1 MGQSLPI
8 LSSHMK
14 IVQQNSILI
23 VDDTPTNLK
32 VLFTLL
38 NQSGFKV
45 SIAKSGESALEK
57 VKEVLPDLILL
68 DVMMP
73 GIDGFETCRRLKA
86 DPRTKDIPVIFMTVL
101 SEVVDKVKGLN
112 LGAVDYITKPIE
124 QDEVL
129 ARINVHLELRKA
141 QLRLVQ
147 EEKMSAL
154 GQLVAGVAHEINN
167 PVNFIYGN
175 LTHARQYSHDL
186 LKLLSLYEAYTPEPI
201 PEVLTYSEEIDL
213 EFLKDDLPQLLHS
226 MQMGAERILGI
237 VRSLQVFSR
246 LDRAER
252 RPVNLHESLDST
264 LMLLSSRLRTKSQ
277 RPDFRRPDI
286 EVVKEYGELP
296 LVECN
301 AGELN
306 QVFMNLLANA
316 IDAINEKIDHEENTQ
331 QPDFQGVTPRIR
343 ILTEVT
349 EDQTKVVIR
358 IKDNG
363 IGMSEEVRQMIF
375 EQFFTTKPVGQG
387 TGLGLSITHQIVV
400 AKHGGTLE
408 VNSALREGTEFVIT
422 IPVRLT
428 ND

>member
-1 MGQSLPI
+1 
-8 LSSHMK
+8 MK
-14 IVQQNSILI
+14 IVQQDSILI

-86 DPRTKDIPVIFMTVL
+86 EPRTKEIPVIFMTVL
-101 SEVVDKVKGLN
+101 SDVVDKVKGLK

-124 QDEVL
+124 QEEVL
-129 ARINVHLELRKA
+129 ARINLHLELRKA

-175 LTHARQYSHDL
+175 LPHARQDIDDL
-186 LKLLSLYEAYTPEPI
+186 LQLLQLYEAYTPEPI
-201 PEVLTYSEEIDL
+201 PEVQAYSEEIDL
-213 EFLKDDLPQLLHS
+213 EFLKEDLPHLLHS
-226 MQMGAERILGI
+226 MEVGADRILGI

-246 LDRAER
+246 LEQAEAK
-252 RPVNLHESLDST
+252 PVNLHESIDST
-264 LMLLSSRLRTKSQ
+264 LMLLSSRLRAKSR
-277 RPDFRRPDI
+277 RPDSHSPDI

-296 LVECN
+296 LVEGY
-301 AGELN
+301 AGQLN

-316 IDAINEKIDHEENTQ
+316 IDAINQRIEEGENTPKAETQ
-331 QPDFQGVTPRIR
+331 SFTPRLTIR
-343 ILTEVT
+343 TEVT
-349 EDQTKVVIR
+349 QDQKKVVIW

-363 IGMSEEVRQMIF
+363 IGMSEEVIQRIF

-387 TGLGLSITHQIVV
+387 TGLGLSITRQIVV
-400 AKHGGTLE
+400 AKHGGSLD
-408 VNSALREGTEFVIT
+408 VNSALGKGSEFVIT
-422 IPVRLT
+422 LPVKFEVV
-428 ND
+428 D

>member
-1 MGQSLPI
+1 
-8 LSSHMK
+8 MK
-14 IVQQNSILI
+14 IIQQDSILI

-32 VLFTLL
+32 VLFALL

-45 SIAKSGESALEK
+45 SIAKSGENALEK

-101 SEVVDKVKGLN
+101 SEVVDKVKGLSM
-112 LGAVDYITKPIE
+112 GAVDYITKPIE
-124 QDEVL
+124 QEEVL

-141 QLRLVQ
+141 QLRLMQ

-154 GQLVAGVAHEINN
+154 GQLVAGVTHEINN

-175 LTHARQYSHDL
+175 LPHARRDIDDL
-186 LKLLSLYEAYTPEPI
+186 LKLLQLYETYTPNPI
-201 PEVLTYSEEIDL
+201 PEIQTYSEEIDL

-226 MQMGAERILGI
+226 MQVGAERILGI

-301 AGELN
+301 PGELN

-331 QPDFQGVTPRIR
+331 QPDSQGVTPRIR

-358 IKDNG
+358 ITDNG

-408 VNSALREGTEFVIT
+408 VDSARGEGSEFVIT
-422 IPVRLT
+422 LPVRLT

>member
-1 MGQSLPI
+1 
-8 LSSHMK
+8 MK
-14 IVQQNSILI
+14 IVQQDSILI

-32 VLFTLL
+32 VLFELL
-38 NQSGFKV
+38 SQSGFKV

-57 VKEVLPDLILL
+57 VQEAFPDLILL

-86 DPRTKDIPVIFMTVL
+86 DLKTKDIPVIFMTVL
-101 SEVVDKVKGLN
+101 SEVVDKVKGLK

-124 QDEVL
+124 QEEVI

-167 PVNFIYGN
+167 PINFISGN
-175 LTHARQYSHDL
+175 LSHARRDVDDL
-186 LKLLSLYEAYTPEPI
+186 LKLLDLYETYTPNPI
-201 PEVLTYSEEIDL
+201 PEIQTYSGEIDL
-213 EFLKDDLPQLLHS
+213 EFLKDDLPQLIHS
-226 MQMGAERILGI
+226 MEVGAERIQGI

-246 LDRAER
+246 RDRQER
-252 RPVNLHESLDST
+252 KPVNLHECIDST
-264 LMLLSSRLRTKSQ
+264 LMLLSSRMRTKSQ
-277 RPDFRRPDI
+277 RPDFRHPDI

-296 LVECN
+296 LVEGN
-301 AGELN
+301 TGQLN

-316 IDAINEKIDHEENTQ
+316 IDAINQEIEAGENSQ
-331 QPDFQGVTPRIR
+331 KVELQSFTPRITVR
-343 ILTEVT
+343 TQVT
-349 EDQTKVVIR
+349 QDHTKVVIR

-363 IGMSEEVRQMIF
+363 IGMSQEVRQRIF

-400 AKHGGTLE
+400 TKHGGTLD
-408 VNSALREGTEFVIT
+408 VTSTLGEGSEFVIT
-422 IPVRLT
+422 LPIKSQSEQ
-428 ND
+428 

>member
-1 MGQSLPI
+1 
-8 LSSHMK
+8 MK
-14 IVQQNSILI
+14 IVQQDSILI
-23 VDDTPTNLK
+23 VDDTSTNLK
-32 VLFTLL
+32 VIFEFLS
-38 NQSGFKV
+38 QSGFKV

-101 SEVVDKVKGLN
+101 SEVVDKVKGLS

-124 QDEVL
+124 QEEVL

-141 QLRLVQ
+141 QLRLMQ

-175 LTHARQYSHDL
+175 LPHARRDIDDL
-186 LKLLSLYEAYTPEPI
+186 LKLLDLYETYIPNPI
-201 PEVLTYSEEIDL
+201 PEIQAYSQEIDL

-226 MQMGAERILGI
+226 MEVGAERILGI

-246 LDRAER
+246 LDRAEPK
-252 RPVNLHESLDST
+252 PVNLHESIDST
-264 LMLLSSRLRTKSQ
+264 LMLLSSRLRSKSQ
-277 RPDFRRPDI
+277 RPDSRRSDI
-286 EVVKEYGELP
+286 EVIKEYGELP
-296 LVECN
+296 LVE
-301 AGELN
+301 GYVGQLN

-316 IDAINEKIDHEENTQ
+316 IDAINQQMEEKENSQ
-331 QPDFQGVTPRIR
+331 KAEFQSFTPRITIR
-343 ILTEVT
+343 TEVT
-349 EDQTKVVIR
+349 QDQAEVVIR
-358 IKDNG
+358 IQDNG
-363 IGMSEEVRQMIF
+363 IGMSEEVRQRIF

-387 TGLGLSITHQIVV
+387 TGLGLSLTRQIVV
-400 AKHGGTLE
+400 AKHGGTLD
-408 VNSALREGTEFVIT
+408 VNSKLGEGSEFVIT
-422 IPVRLT
+422 LPVKLKVEV
-428 ND
+428 

>member
-1 MGQSLPI
+1 
-8 LSSHMK
+8 MK
-14 IVQQNSILI
+14 IIQQDSILI

-32 VLFTLL
+32 VLFTVL

-57 VKEVLPDLILL
+57 VKEALPDLILL

-86 DPRTKDIPVIFMTVL
+86 SLKTKDIPVIFMTVL
-101 SEVVDKVKGLN
+101 SEVVDKVKGLK

-124 QDEVL
+124 QEEVL

-175 LTHARQYSHDL
+175 LTHARQYTDDL
-186 LKLLSLYEAYTPEPI
+186 LKVLDLYETNTLEPI

-226 MQMGAERILGI
+226 MQVGAERILGI

-246 LDRAER
+246 LDRTER

-301 AGELN
+301 PGELN

-331 QPDFQGVTPRIR
+331 QPDSQGVTPRIR

-358 IKDNG
+358 ITDNG
-363 IGMSEEVRQMIF
+363 IGMSQEVRQMIF

-408 VNSALREGTEFVIT
+408 VDSARGEGSEFVIT
-422 IPVRLT
+422 LPVRLT

>member
-1 MGQSLPI
+1 
-8 LSSHMK
+8 MK
-14 IVQQNSILI
+14 IVQQDSILI
-23 VDDTPTNLK
+23 VDDTPTNIK
-32 VLFTLL
+32 VLFEILS
-38 NQSGFKV
+38 QSGFKV

-57 VKEVLPDLILL
+57 VKETFPDLILL

-86 DPRTKDIPVIFMTVL
+86 DLRTKDIPVIFMTVL
-101 SEVVDKVKGLN
+101 SEVVDKVKGLK

-124 QDEVL
+124 QEEVL

-167 PVNFIYGN
+167 PINFISGN
-175 LTHARQYSHDL
+175 LSHARRDVDEL
-186 LKLLSLYEAYTPEPI
+186 LKLLELYKVYTPNPI
-201 PEVLTYSEEIDL
+201 PEIQTYSEEIDL
-213 EFLKDDLPQLLHS
+213 EFLKDDLPQLIHS
-226 MQMGAERILGI
+226 MAVGAERIQGI

-246 LDRAER
+246 LDRQER
-252 RPVNLHESLDST
+252 KAVNLHECIDST

-277 RPDFRRPDI
+277 RPDFRHPDI

-296 LVECN
+296 LVEGN
-301 AGELN
+301 TGQLN

-316 IDAINEKIDHEENTQ
+316 IDAINQEIEVGENSQ
-331 QPDFQGVTPRIR
+331 KVELQSFTPRITVR
-343 ILTEVT
+343 TQVT
-349 EDQTKVVIR
+349 EDHTKVVIR

-363 IGMSEEVRQMIF
+363 IGMSQEVRQRIF

-400 AKHGGTLE
+400 AKHGGTLD
-408 VNSALREGTEFVIT
+408 VTSTLGEGSEFVIT
-422 IPVRLT
+422 LPIKSQSEQ
-428 ND
+428 